1 MKYAVHTDQGDTTL
15 ILENGGIATFH
26 NNGEHLVATYYQG
39 RPEMF
44 TFDYK
49 MWNNLDE
56 DKVYLH
62 DWHTKQHFDGEALID
77 ALKWMCMFCDTFDET
92 DFQTL
97 VDEYNNKF
105 INS

>member
-1 MKYAVHTDQGDTTL
+1 MKYAITQDQGDTML
-15 ILENGGIATFH
+15 ILEDGSIATFH
-26 NNGEHLVATYYQG
+26 NNGEHLIATLFQSKA
-39 RPEMF
+39 EMF

-49 MWNNLDE
+49 MWRHLDE
-56 DKVYLH
+56 GKCYIK
-62 DWHTKQHFDGEALID
+62 DWHTKKDVDGEALID
-77 ALKWMCMFCDTFDET
+77 ALKWLCMLCDTFDES